1 MLNAGDT
8 SSAGAGSAV
17 SILAGRSE
25 ALGGSVL
32 VAAETGDLDEGDV
45 ILPAGSGEAGASHR
59 IALLDGEGSGR
70 ITVDSEGGVDAS
82 SAAGQHLTLSSGA
95 DVLIQSSGA
104 TGETLIGAS
113 AQEQEEGSSDTVS
126 LRVRDDRIISNAPA
140 QLADVRTPVD
150 SRIIHAGEGESGTD
164 AVSVDED
171 EVLQRVMEV
180 PVRSFSY
187 TEEWRQIQ
195 SMGEEAVHGIIG
207 QEVAD
212 MMPEWVSVM
221 EELSFPE
228 QGFALQQFYE
238 LKDRRVLMDTLVSLQ
253 AQHRR
258 MKLGP
263 NSETSSGRL
272 DINTANAGSY
282 GGADGAGLGASG
294 NITVATGSIG

>member
-17 SILAGRSE
+17 SISAGRSE

-32 VAAETGDLDEGDV
+32 VAAGTGAVNGGDV
-45 ILPAGSGEAGASHR
+45 ILRAGSGEAGASGR

-113 AQEQEEGSSDTVS
+113 AQEEGSSDTVS

-150 SRIIHAGEGESGTD
+150 PRIIHAGEGESGTG

-221 EELSFPE
+221 EELGFPE
-228 QGFALQQFYE
+228 QGFALQQF
-238 LKDRRVLMDTLVSLQ
+238 
-253 AQHRR
+253 
-258 MKLGP
+258 
-263 NSETSSGRL
+263 
-272 DINTANAGSY
+272 
-282 GGADGAGLGASG
+282 
-294 NITVATGSIG
+294 

>member
-1 MLNAGDT
+1 M
-8 SSAGAGSAV
+8 
-17 SILAGRSE
+17 
-25 ALGGSVL
+25 
-32 VAAETGDLDEGDV
+32 
-45 ILPAGSGEAGASHR
+45 
-59 IALLDGEGSGR
+59 
-70 ITVDSEGGVDAS
+70 DSEGGVDAS

-150 SRIIHAGEGESGTD
+150 PRIIHAGEGESGTG

-221 EELSFPE
+221 EELGFPE
-228 QGFALQQFYE
+228 QGFALQQF
-238 LKDRRVLMDTLVSLQ
+238 
-253 AQHRR
+253 
-258 MKLGP
+258 
-263 NSETSSGRL
+263 
-272 DINTANAGSY
+272 
-282 GGADGAGLGASG
+282 
-294 NITVATGSIG
+294 

>member
-1 MLNAGDT
+1 MWGHGRPVHMLP
-8 SSAGAGSAV
+8 
-17 SILAGRSE
+17 
-25 ALGGSVL
+25 SV
-32 VAAETGDLDEGDV
+32 GKR
-45 ILPAGSGEAGASHR
+45 PRKSHR

-82 SAAGQHLTLSSGA
+82 SAAAQRLTLSSGA

-113 AQEQEEGSSDTVS
+113 AQQEGSSDTVS

-150 SRIIHAGEGESGTD
+150 SRIIHAGEGESGTG

-187 TEEWRQIQ
+187 TEGWRQIQ

-221 EELSFPE
+221 EELGFPE

-263 NSETSSGRL
+263 NSEASSGRL

-282 GGADGAGLGASG
+282 GGADGTGLGASG
-294 NITVATGSIG
+294 DITVATGSIG

>member
-1 MLNAGDT
+1 M
-8 SSAGAGSAV
+8 
-17 SILAGRSE
+17 
-25 ALGGSVL
+25 
-32 VAAETGDLDEGDV
+32 
-45 ILPAGSGEAGASHR
+45 
-59 IALLDGEGSGR
+59 
-70 ITVDSEGGVDAS
+70 DSEGGVDAS

-150 SRIIHAGEGESGTD
+150 SRIIHEGEGESATG

-171 EVLQRVMEV
+171 AVLQRVMEV

-207 QEVAD
+207 QEVAQ

-221 EELSFPE
+221 EELSF
-228 QGFALQQFYE
+228 
-238 LKDRRVLMDTLVSLQ
+238 S
-253 AQHRR
+253 
-258 MKLGP
+258 
-263 NSETSSGRL
+263 
-272 DINTANAGSY
+272 
-282 GGADGAGLGASG
+282 GAGLCTAAILRAEGPASAHG
-294 NITVATGSIG
+294 HARLAAGPTPTHEARTELGGFQWTARHQHCERRILRRCGWHRPGSKR

>member
-32 VAAETGDLDEGDV
+32 VAAGTGAVNGGDV
-45 ILPAGSGEAGASHR
+45 ILRAGSGEAGASGR

-113 AQEQEEGSSDTVS
+113 AQEEGSSDTVS

-150 SRIIHAGEGESGTD
+150 SRIIHAGEGESGTG

-207 QEVAD
+207 QEVAQ

-263 NSETSSGRL
+263 NSEASSGRL

-282 GGADGAGLGASG
+282 GGADGTGLGASG
-294 NITVATGSIG
+294 DITVATGSIG

>member
-1 MLNAGDT
+1 MLVTHPQREPAVRCLSQQDAARPWV
-8 SSAGAGSAV
+8 SISAGC
-17 SILAGRSE
+17 SE

-32 VAAETGDLDEGDV
+32 VAAGTGAVDGGDV
-45 ILPAGSGEAGASHR
+45 ILRAGSGEAGASGR

-113 AQEQEEGSSDTVS
+113 AQEEGSSDTVS

-150 SRIIHAGEGESGTD
+150 SRIIHEGEGESATG

-171 EVLQRVMEV
+171 AVLQRVMEV

-221 EELSFPE
+221 EELGFPE
-228 QGFALQQFYE
+228 QGFALQQF
-238 LKDRRVLMDTLVSLQ
+238 
-253 AQHRR
+253 
-258 MKLGP
+258 
-263 NSETSSGRL
+263 
-272 DINTANAGSY
+272 
-282 GGADGAGLGASG
+282 
-294 NITVATGSIG
+294 